1 MYVCIYIYMYI
12 HTHTCTNVY
21 THTGRVMDLSIN
33 DSIWVDNA
41 GRAFPNVTDDI
52 EERLSAWKAEYD
64 RISNSGNAGGD
75 GLNGGGGGIDALT
88 KAAQLVPELT
98 ERKRQLDMH
107 TAVCTA
113 LLHQINA
120 RELDNLFSLESAIL
134 YEI

>member
-1 MYVCIYIYMYI
+1 
-12 HTHTCTNVY
+12 
-21 THTGRVMDLSIN
+21 MDLSIN
-33 DSIWVDNA
+33 DAIWIDNS

-75 GLNGGGGGIDALT
+75 GLNGGGGGLDALT

-98 ERKRQLDMH
+98 ERKRLLDMH
-107 TAVCTA
+107 TSVCTA

-134 YEI
+134 YEP